1 MSVRKLAYISIVISL
16 IVFTIFIAGCAQ
28 EEKAED
34 EQAKQDEDEPNE
46 YKVEV
51 KAGPEDAGEIKGEG
65 TYEEGEEV
73 TVEAEPKEG
82 YEFLKWEE
90 DGEEVSED
98 QEYHFTMEKDI
109 KLQAV
114 FETEYDS
121 DKFEQIT
128 TETDDGT
135 IKETIMGANL
145 LDELDPVKSNALTDE
160 PFYVGENYIAQ
171 SDEEEGDLVIYQK
184 DSLEHFDTVEGIVT
198 KEGNNEKCLIIE
210 DQLIYIPNTG
220 QKAHFYSLE
229 EGQALKENKLNIQDL
244 EWDIPEDLEKDES
257 GKFFINIH
265 DNLHFQTSVIEN
277 YLFLYADHS
286 WIVRHEE
293 PPRAEKPFLKVF
305 EISEDGFKE
314 KDINFEEEFEVAP
327 LITDIAKY
335 DDNTAIIASGDKG
348 FSLID
353 LNNFSLEHLE
363 AGGTKREGE
372 VPNEGDSNFVSHK
385 IMGRNEY
392 GILLTKSEVPIHAC
406 SARSIEIWAPD
417 SNKSLDLTAS
427 TVQHLPGGF
436 EEEKDD
442 VMLVG
447 AIPDEKGIKNNL
459 WPTNMTESEQIEE
472 GERRSSLQISAF
484 VSLDNDEVMKDVG
497 ENNSK
502 LSEYL
507 HKELDFAQILDNG
520 EIDQLPVIT
529 KDTDKGHLHYTFD
542 DSRPYIEA
550 PIFALANLEENSLDI
565 ELVYLKDNTKLIQ
578 VDPEDHDIYLKRDES
593 VYQIEYDSL
602 FSH

>member
-1 MSVRKLAYISIVISL
+1 MSGRKLVYLVIVISL
-16 IVFTIFIAGCAQ
+16 MVLTVFVTGCTQEKKAG
-28 EEKAED
+28 D

-51 KAGPEDAGEIKGEG
+51 QANPEEAGEITGEG
-65 TYEEGEEV
+65 TYEEGEK
-73 TVEAEPKEG
+73 VELEAVSKEG
-82 YEFLKWEE
+82 YEFKKWHLEGE
-90 DGEEVSED
+90 DISED
-98 QEYHFTMEKDI
+98 KKYNFTMEKD
-109 KLQAV
+109 KKFQAV
-114 FETEYDS
+114 FETEYNS

-145 LDELDPVKSNALTDE
+145 IDELDPVKSNALTDE
-160 PFYVGENYIAQ
+160 PIYIGENYIAQ
-171 SDEEEGDLVIYQK
+171 PDEEKGDLVIYQK
-184 DSLEHFDTVEGIVT
+184 DNLEHFDTVEGIVT
-198 KEGNNEKCLIIE
+198 KEGTNEKCVIIE

-220 QKAHFYSLE
+220 QRAYFYSLE
-229 EGQALKENKLNIQDL
+229 EEQASKEKKLNIQDL
-244 EWDIPEDLEKDES
+244 EWDIPEGLEKDGR

-265 DNLHFQTSVIEN
+265 NNLHFQTSVIGN
-277 YLFLYADHS
+277 HLFLYADHS
-286 WIVRHEE
+286 WVVRHEK
-293 PPRAEKPFLKVF
+293 PPRVEKPFLKVF
-305 EISEDGFKE
+305 ELSEDGFKQKE
-314 KDINFEEEFEVAP
+314 INFEEEFEESP
-327 LITDIAKY
+327 LITDIAIY
-335 DDNTAIIASGDKG
+335 DDNSAIIASGDKG

-353 LNNFSLEHLE
+353 LNNFSIEHLE
-363 AGGTKREGE
+363 VGGTSHEGE
-372 VPNEGDSNFVSHK
+372 VPGEGDSNFVSHK
-385 IMGRNEY
+385 ILGVNEY

-417 SNKSLDLTAS
+417 SNNSLDLTAS

-472 GERRSSLQISAF
+472 GKRKSSLQISAF
-484 VSLDNDEVMKDVG
+484 VSLDNNKVMKDVG

-507 HKELDFAQILDNG
+507 HKELDFAQTLDNG
-520 EIDQLPVIT
+520 EIDQLPVIV
-529 KDTDKGHLHYTFD
+529 KDTDKDHLHHTFD
-542 DSRPYIEA
+542 DPRPPIEA
-550 PIFALANLEENSLDI
+550 PVFASTNLNANSLDI
-565 ELVYLKDNTKLIQ
+565 ELVYLKDNIKLIQ
-578 VDPEDHDIYLKRDES
+578 IDPEDQDIYLKKDDS